1 MGARIGI
8 IGAGQVGAAA
18 GYLLSAMPGVSDIVL
33 VDNNQAR
40 AAGEAADIA
49 HAAAFGTSARVMEGS
64 YADLAGADVVV
75 ITAGASL
82 KPGQTRLELLHQ
94 NLHIMDSILEAVLQ
108 AAPDTVLLFATN
120 PVDVMPAIAVQRFG
134 VAPGRAI
141 GTGCTLDSIRF
152 RDRLAQHL
160 DVAPSS
166 IHAYVLGEHGDSS
179 VLHWSHALIA
189 GMPVLEF
196 AAQRGRPID
205 AALQQQMAQDV
216 RTAAYRIKAGK
227 GVSNFGI
234 GGCIVRLVRAIVEDE
249 SSIHPVSTFMP
260 QLLGVDHT
268 CVSLPHVI
276 SRRGASAPFM
286 PQLDAAETVALRA
299 SAATLAAA
307 IDDGLQALSSTPH
320 LPGAD

>member
-18 GYLLSAMPGVSDIVL
+18 GYLLSSMPGVSDIVL
-33 VDNNQAR
+33 VDANAAR

-49 HAAAFGTSARVMEGS
+49 HAAAFGTSARVTEGGYS
-64 YADLAGADVVV
+64 DLAGADVVV

-82 KPGQTRLELLHQ
+82 KPGQTRLELLSQ
-94 NLHIMDSILEAVLQ
+94 NLHIMEIVLEHVLKV
-108 AAPDTVLLFATN
+108 APDTVLLFATN

-141 GTGCTLDSIRF
+141 GTGCTLDSMRF

-160 DVAPSS
+160 DVAPTS

-179 VLHWSHALIA
+179 VLHWSHAVIA
-189 GMPVLEF
+189 GTPVLEF

-205 AALQQQMAQDV
+205 AALQLQMTQDV

-234 GGCIVRLVRAIVEDE
+234 GGCIVRLVKAIVEDE
-249 SSIHPVSTFMP
+249 SSVHAVSTFMP
-260 QLLGVDHT
+260 DLLGVGNT
-268 CVSLPHVI
+268 CISLPHVI

-286 PQLDAAETVALRA
+286 PQLDATEVVALRA
-299 SAATLAAA
+299 SAQTLAQA
-307 IDDGLQALSSTPH
+307 IDEGLKAL
-320 LPGAD
+320 A